1 MCLHKKQQGGEKIL
15 TQIQTWP
22 RDLPAISSGPRYS
35 LNQFPYQRNRVIL
48 ALWLLWD
55 LEELIKKGS
64 WHTGAPALQG
74 APGPSSLDMVLGEV
88 LPSMTGKEAELLKD
102 QVFPGPPQPLKACH
116 DPSTTWNTGMTFF
129 LIPGCSQPSGDDGK
143 MASGRIKGQRRG
155 RDEREASG
163 YEGKNH
169 WKWRR
174 RQSGTL
180 CGEVSSMLGKGAC
193 PCGQESAQCKGGW
206 MARGLV
212 QGWGEGKKRDIQIY
226 SLQPPHTSWG
236 FHTLVFYKFI
246 NEKVDIC

>member
-64 WHTGAPALQG
+64 WHIGAPALQG

-129 LIPGCSQPSGDDGK
+129 LIPGCSQPSGDNGK
-143 MASGRIKGQRRG
+143 MAPGRIKGQRRG

-163 YEGKNH
+163 YEGKITGSGSGDNLGH
-169 WKWRR
+169 CVGRCLLCWAREPAPVDRR
-174 RQSGTL
+174 VLS
-180 CGEVSSMLGKGAC
+180 VKGA
-193 PCGQESAQCKGGW
+193 GWQEAWSKAEV
-206 MARGLV
+206 R
-212 QGWGEGKKRDIQIY
+212 GKKGTFRFTVSNFPTPLGASI
-226 SLQPPHTSWG
+226 L
-236 FHTLVFYKFI
+236 
-246 NEKVDIC
+246 